1 MMVIDWIS
9 DICLLLGGVLT
20 LTGAVG
26 LLRLP
31 DFFTRLHAASV
42 TETLAA
48 MLLIIG
54 IMLDTGWTL
63 DAAKL
68 FLLILIMA
76 AANPAIT
83 HALCR
88 AAAHGGTIPEMES
101 GDPLQCS
108 IESSSGSSQEDQA
121 ETEAE
126 ISEKEQ
132 K

>member
-1 MMVIDWIS
+1 MMIIDWLS
-9 DICLLLGGVLT
+9 DICLLLGGILT

-54 IMLDTGWTL
+54 IMLDTGLTL
-63 DAAKL
+63 DTAKL
-68 FLLILIMA
+68 MLVILIMII
-76 AANPAIT
+76 ANPTIT

-88 AAAHGGTIPEMES
+88 AAANGGTTPEMETQN
-101 GDPLQCS
+101 PMP
-108 IESSSGSSQEDQA
+108 SSTETTVGSSQKNQVQT
-121 ETEAE
+121 ETE
-126 ISEKEQ
+126 ISNKEP

>member
-1 MMVIDWIS
+1 MMIIDWIS
-9 DICLLLGGVLT
+9 DICLLLGGILT

-54 IMLDTGWTL
+54 IILDTGFTL
-63 DAAKL
+63 DSAKL
-68 FLLILIMA
+68 MLLILIMII
-76 AANPAIT
+76 ANPTIT

-88 AAAHGGTIPEMES
+88 AAANGGNTPEMET
-101 GDPLQCS
+101 GNPLQ
-108 IESSSGSSQEDQA
+108 SSSQTVSQSSQDKQVQT
-121 ETEAE
+121 ETE
-126 ISEKEQ
+126 ISGKEP

>member
-1 MMVIDWIS
+1 MMFLDWLS
-9 DICLLLGGVLT
+9 DICLLLGGILT

-42 TETLAA
+42 TETLGAA
-48 MLLIIG
+48 LLIIG
-54 IMLDTGWTL
+54 IMLDTGFTL

-68 FLLILIMA
+68 LLLIFIMII
-76 AANPAIT
+76 ANPTIT

-88 AAAHGGTIPEMES
+88 AAANGGTTPEIEDGNSLES
-101 GDPLQCS
+101 PTQN
-108 IESSSGSSQEDQA
+108 ISGSSRVNQVQS
-121 ETEAE
+121 ETE
-126 ISEKEQ
+126 ISAKDP

>member
-1 MMVIDWIS
+1 MMIIGWVS
-9 DICLLLGGVLT
+9 DICLLLGGILT

-31 DFFTRLHAASV
+31 SFYTRMHAASV

-54 IMLDTGWTL
+54 IILDSGLTL
-63 DAAKL
+63 DSAKL
-68 FLLILIMA
+68 MLLIFIIIV
-76 AANPAIT
+76 ANPTIT

-88 AAAHGGTIPEMES
+88 AAANGGTKPEMET
-101 GDPLQCS
+101 GNPLLNSNQTAS
-108 IESSSGSSQEDQA
+108 WSSQDNQEQT
-121 ETEAE
+121 ETE
-126 ISEKEQ
+126 ISDKEP

>member
-1 MMVIDWIS
+1 MTIIDWIS
-9 DICLLLGGVLT
+9 DICLLLGGILT

-31 DFFTRLHAASV
+31 SFYTRLHAASV
-42 TETLAA
+42 TESLAA
-48 MLLIIG
+48 TLLIIG

-68 FLLILIMA
+68 LLLILIMV

-88 AAAHGGTIPEMES
+88 AAAHGGTTPETES
-101 GDPLQCS
+101 VNSLQS
-108 IESSSGSSQEDQA
+108 LTETASKSSQEKQVQT
-121 ETEAE
+121 ETE
-126 ISEKEQ
+126 ISAKEP

>member
-1 MMVIDWIS
+1 MMIIDWLS
-9 DICLLLGGVLT
+9 DICLLLGGILT

-54 IMLDTGWTL
+54 IMLDTGLTL
-63 DAAKL
+63 DSVKL
-68 FLLILIMA
+68 MLIILIMII
-76 AANPAIT
+76 ANPTIT

-88 AAAHGGTIPEMES
+88 AAANGGTTPEVEQPS
-101 GDPLQCS
+101 KSVTQTDLQN
-108 IESSSGSSQEDQA
+108 SSDNEVKT
-121 ETEAE
+121 ETE
-126 ISEKEQ
+126 ISGKEA